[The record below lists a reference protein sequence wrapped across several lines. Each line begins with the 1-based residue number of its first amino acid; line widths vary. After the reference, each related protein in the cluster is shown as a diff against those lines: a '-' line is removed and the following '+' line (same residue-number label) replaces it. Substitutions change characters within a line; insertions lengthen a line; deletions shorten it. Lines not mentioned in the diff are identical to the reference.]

1 MRRELEEVLE
11 LAGTL
16 PADEL
21 PRLLGELE
29 EVRARAFQRLS
40 TPEQAPTS
48 DALLTVKQVAARL
61 SVSREYIYV
70 HARQFPFFR
79 PNKTGRA
86 LRFSAAGLDL
96 YLKKSR

>member
-1 MRRELEEVLE
+1 M
-11 LAGTL
+11 AGTL

-21 PRLLGELE
+21 RVYWANWKKSAPERFN
-29 EVRARAFQRLS
+29 VQHS
-40 TPEQAPTS
+40 EQAPTS

-79 PNKTGRA
+79 PNKP
-86 LRFSAAGLDL
+86 AAHCVSVRPASI
-96 YLKKSR
+96 YIEKISIEKEKSHDNEY